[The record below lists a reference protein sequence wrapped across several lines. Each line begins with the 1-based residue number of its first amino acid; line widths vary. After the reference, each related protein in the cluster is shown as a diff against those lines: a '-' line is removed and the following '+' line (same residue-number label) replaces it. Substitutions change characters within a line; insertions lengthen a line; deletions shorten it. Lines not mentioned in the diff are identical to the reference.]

1 MSSFNT
7 QQSHPLIPREQ
18 TYVLDRKIL
27 SIHSEDRDT
36 SKWPDVNHFEVM
48 VPGVL
53 KNVQSMRLDTIS
65 IPNNQ
70 YVFSNKNQ
78 NTKLSFSLEEYSGST
93 SLPFY
98 TIQIEE
104 GTYTPEELTKEIQN
118 KMNEQMLNAA
128 LPVDFI
134 CKYNKVSNTI
144 WFGNKGQSFTLR
156 FDVKHDYD
164 DQCNNQ
170 PDIFNNYDN
179 WGLPSYIGYK
189 KTIYQSTKTPPST
202 SPGAQYGFSYE
213 SPTKWLDGS
222 NNNYVNVL
230 DPSPVND
237 LNDLAGMVGRYGLC
251 WKYPNG
257 ISPYPNTAG
266 RAGGEP
272 PPPTLKMW
280 KTKAKINAINIKGHD
295 MIYMEIEKYNTMD
308 EIAPY
313 SQQTMSLT
321 HNDYHGKTNSAF
333 AKIPIQNERFSNI
346 NDSRTLHLM
355 NVSQYQPPIEQIAK
369 LKFKFRYHDGRLVD
383 FKSNQLSLSIE
394 FNMLLNEQHR
404 YKTVRIPGAYRL

>member
-1 MSSFNT
+1 
-7 QQSHPLIPREQ
+7 
-18 TYVLDRKIL
+18 
-27 SIHSEDRDT
+27 
-36 SKWPDVNHFEVM
+36 
-48 VPGVL
+48 
-53 KNVQSMRLDTIS
+53 MRLDTIS

-70 YVFSNKNQ
+70 YVFSNQNQ
-78 NTKLSFSLEEYSGST
+78 NTKLSFSLEEYTGST
-93 SLPFY
+93 SLDIH

-104 GTYTPEELTKEIQN
+104 GTYKPNELAKEIQS
-118 KMNEQMLNAA
+118 KMNETMFNAGLA
-128 LPVDFI
+128 PQGFI
-134 CKYNKVSNTI
+134 CKYNTVSNTI
-144 WFGNKGQSFTLR
+144 WFGNKDNSFTLR
-156 FDVKHDYD
+156 FDIKHDYGD
-164 DQCNNQ
+164 SCKNQ
-170 PDIFNNYDN
+170 PDVFNKYNK

-189 KTIYQSTKTPPST
+189 KTIYQSTHVAPE
-202 SPGAQYGFSYE
+202 YGFGYE
-213 SPTKWLDGS
+213 NTTKWLDGS

-280 KTKAKINAINIKGHD
+280 KTKAKINSIDIKGDD

-313 SQQTMSLT
+313 SQNTMSLT

-333 AKIPIQNERFSNI
+333 AKIPMQHERFSNI

-355 NVSQYQPPIEQIAK
+355 NVSQYQPPIENIAK

-383 FKSNQLSLSIE
+383 FKSHPLSFSIE

-404 YKTVRIPGAYRL
+404 HKIVRIPGAYRL